1 MLIQLFKKTPS
12 YFNKTRRRFCVN
24 MQVFFRVNQLV
35 FPMTQEKMH
44 ENNEVLIFLRLLIY

>member
-35 FPMTQEKMH
+35 FPMAQAKMH